1 MLRLPNLSGLSL
13 ACKPCGIPVDRWEDV
28 PDQEKVQNHPNRDNI
43 LRTTTCLICGGDIER
58 NTDLG
63 PDPDTRDLEVLVEL
77 PCGHAFH
84 RSCLAGVVRTGQARC
99 PGPDRD
105 MIPQGII
112 NRLGG
117 NAVSGQEA
125 ALGPYDP
132 NSGLDYNDNPPIT
145 SGNRGNAIDPADEAV
160 YDYPDPE
167 LIEITTD
174 VYNRMNELIR
184 SWSRPLG
191 QANNNWANGQRNFIR
206 FWTQYSVELL
216 ESDDAYE
223 TIVAARR
230 LILRTAREVAPRIRG
245 WTQDRDARLQ
255 LLMELADVLWEH
267 FHESGNGG
275 TLWQQLGR
283 PDDPLLDDDTLGVQW
298 VGFIQRYPELG
309 YNDQQTNTGF
319 GRLCNMMRA
328 ILSNMEGLYE
338 PIPEWLD
345 DILQDAVSTA
355 TAITQYTDN
364 LVDKEISTELNTATY
379 RDAFDRL
386 LKNYA
391 QLTEAAAGFS
401 RASYVPVWI
410 LEWFQ
415 VVLFK
420 FHNGIIDVKYAYTQQ
435 SDGTLGGGAN
445 RNAVR
450 AYTYTSAEAAVAA
463 REAEEAAGLAL
474 SPSNA
479 PDDSD
484 DDGPPSPV
492 YDLQNGGWLI
502 PPRN

>member
-1 MLRLPNLSGLSL
+1 MSQIPSLAKLSL
-13 ACKPCGIPVDRWEDV
+13 LCQPCAMPFDRWGDV
-28 PDQEKVQNHPNRDNI
+28 ADATEVRQHPRAVQIRA
-43 LRTTTCLICGGDIER
+43 TTTCLICGGDIDEKAE
-58 NTDLG
+58 LG
-63 PDPDTRDLEVLVEL
+63 DETRDLEVLVEL

-84 RSCLAGVVRTGQARC
+84 RTCLQGVVRAGQARC

-105 MIPQGII
+105 FIPQVVI

-117 NAVSGQEA
+117 TGREGQEA

-160 YDYPDPE
+160 YDYPDQE
-167 LIEITTD
+167 LVAITTD

-216 ESDDAYE
+216 ESDDAYMA
-223 TIVAARR
+223 ILAARR

-255 LLMELADVLWEH
+255 LLMELAEVLWEH

-275 TLWQQLGR
+275 TLWQQLGL

-319 GRLCNMMRA
+319 GRLCNMMRE
-328 ILSNMEGLYE
+328 ILRNIDGLYE

-345 DILQDAVSTA
+345 NILQDAVSTA
-355 TAITQYTDN
+355 TAITQYTDTER
-364 LVDKEISTELNTATY
+364 LVDKEISTTLNTATY
-379 RDAFDRL
+379 REAFDRL

-391 QLTEAAAGFS
+391 QLTEDAADFD
-401 RASYVPVWI
+401 SYVPVWI

-435 SDGTLGGGAN
+435 SEGTLGG
-445 RNAVR
+445 RVLRHRVR
-450 AYTYTSAEAAVAA
+450 AYTYTSAEAAVA
-463 REAEEAAGLAL
+463 
-474 SPSNA
+474 A